1 MFFNSIENIYA
12 IIYSIKDLH
21 FAMTNYQF
29 HLSRIVQPN
38 FMLLQVLKHLFKRFC
53 MVSSMEKTLVGI
65 LLFCLM
71 GNPVKAQI
79 SPPGLGEANTAFW
92 SAFGVKRQLDSLG
105 KKQSLSY
112 IALGRKSSP
121 DNDNLFSKQAIFV
134 LNHEVYHSF
143 APHQQYS
150 YAISYRRQPVY
161 EDAAPYEKE
170 GLEQEIRLYGRYA
183 YTFTLGKRL
192 KLKNT
197 IRQEFRKFFDP
208 DFNPVE
214 ENFQLRTRLK
224 TQLTYNLSAK
234 NNQKLAVSAE
244 GLFSISYLHEPEPQW
259 TAFGYRELRLGVYY
273 MVNIPNSPFTVDIGY
288 VNDLIRNSRS
298 ITKGGVHYL
307 AADLVWNLPYKKK

>member
-1 MFFNSIENIYA
+1 
-12 IIYSIKDLH
+12 
-21 FAMTNYQF
+21 MTNYHFRAPHIIQPDLI
-29 HLSRIVQPN
+29 LSLI
-38 FMLLQVLKHLFKRFC
+38 LKTVFKGFC
-53 MVSSMEKTLVGI
+53 MVFKTEKTIVGV
-65 LLFCLM
+65 LLFFLM
-71 GNPVKAQI
+71 GSSVRAQI

-92 SAFGVKRQLDSLG
+92 TAFGIKRQLDSLG

-143 APHQQYS
+143 TSHQQYS

-161 EDAAPYEKE
+161 EDATPYEKE

-183 YTFTLGKRL
+183 YTFTLGKKW

-208 DFNPVE
+208 DFRPVE

-224 TQLTYNLSAK
+224 TQLTYNLSSK

-288 VNDLIRNSRS
+288 VNDLIRNSHS